1 MYGYVVDFQT
11 WMAAVQSSLTA
22 TGHGTPA
29 SAYVLSHLASLHQ
42 SGVSP
47 VIAARQIAAGQVPL
61 NPPAPPVTLIQTP
74 YSVVSGFARMRI
86 EFARRF
92 CVLAGWIIWGIGA
105 LYVFGGLLLVV
116 IGAASQMS
124 SVAIL
129 GVLFALSPTVAG
141 LLIMGVGGVLLV
153 IGYGTRLLLDI
164 HEKILTA

>member
-1 MYGYVVDFQT
+1 MYGEVVDFQT
-11 WMAAVQSSLTA
+11 WMAAVQTSLTA
-22 TGHGTPA
+22 AGHGMPA
-29 SAYVLSHLASLHQ
+29 SAYVVSHLVSLHQ
-42 SGVSP
+42 QGVSP

-61 NPPAPPVTLIQTP
+61 NPPAPLPTPIQSP

-92 CVLAGWIIWGIGA
+92 CVLAGWIIWSIGA
-105 LYVFGGLLLVV
+105 LYVLGGLLVV
-116 IGAASQMS
+116 VLGAASQMS

-141 LLIMGVGGVLLV
+141 LLIMGMGSVLLV

-164 HEKILTA
+164 HEKVVTA